1 MTRTRL
7 RPSREDVG
15 HPAFADPAAEPAE
28 HDSAQW
34 TGVTPAALL
43 GLQRHAGNAA
53 VAAMLQA
60 STQLGPTGPLQRQDE
75 SSDGGVPV
83 EHPMLRTGST
93 GADVVEAQ
101 GKLNQAGATPPLV
114 VDGIFGSKTRA
125 ATVALQQSRGLSADG
140 IIGPN
145 TWAALDS
152 GGAVPNNPDEC
163 SCQVTDEEADVHE
176 ETPDAVLSE
185 PEVGE
190 PAVQTLALQRDPQ
203 AKKKK
208 STPVPAKCS
217 ADAKAC
223 FSISQH
229 RAWLLKA
236 GKVVQVEVSALGGRK
251 GHPTPQGKFTVIDKD
266 KNHHS
271 SKYNDPKTGKPAP
284 MPNYVNFAPAV
295 GFHAGSLST
304 ESHGCVHLSAG
315 DAKTFFDN
323 LSKGDR
329 VDVVP

>member
-1 MTRTRL
+1 MTRARW
-7 RPSREDVG
+7 REPREEGVSSVL
-15 HPAFADPAAEPAE
+15 HDPASRPIQD
-28 HDSAQW
+28 DSAERV
-34 TGVTPAALL
+34 GVNAAALL

-53 VAAMLQA
+53 VAAMLQ
-60 STQLGPTGPLQRQDE
+60 SPTRLDPPGLLQRQEEAAEGDA
-75 SSDGGVPV
+75 PA
-83 EHPMLRTGST
+83 EHPMLRVGST

-152 GGAVPNNPDEC
+152 GGPVPNNPDEC

-185 PEVGE
+185 PDSGE
-190 PAVQTLALQRDPQ
+190 PAVQALALQRDPQ
-203 AKKKK
+203 GKKKK

-223 FSISQH
+223 FSISQR
-229 RAWLLKA
+229 RAWLLKS

-251 GHPTPQGKFTVIDKD
+251 GHPTPQGKFTVLNKDKD
-266 KNHHS
+266 HHS

-284 MPNYVNFAPAV
+284 MPHYVQFAPAV

-315 DAKTFFDN
+315 DAKTFFDS
-323 LSKGDR
+323 LGKGDR